1 MKKITL
7 GLITLLIM
15 FLFVGC
21 SSNNNVNTEEEV
33 IEEIQQTL
41 DQNDVQVITAF
52 GNNSEAKEALIQS
65 SELHSNGLI
74 ALCINPEPMIL
85 GSGTVQKWFEEAI
98 ERTELTAE
106 QQVQIARIGEFAY
119 TRALLLSSKLTAE
132 GLVAICETPKAL
144 NLNNNTIREWL
155 RKAIERTELT
165 AEQQVQIAKLGK
177 FAYSRALL
185 LNPNLTAEGLV
196 AVCESP
202 DELNLKNRTVQ
213 KWFKEAIERT
223 ELTTEQQVQIAKSK
237 IKGMGLF

>member
-106 QQVQIARIGEFAY
+106 QQVQIA
-119 TRALLLSSKLTAE
+119 
-132 GLVAICETPKAL
+132 
-144 NLNNNTIREWL
+144 
-155 RKAIERTELT
+155 
-165 AEQQVQIAKLGK
+165 KLGK